1 MATSP
6 TSPKSRSP
14 MALKRRNTTMN
25 LWSKGNEKE
34 GEGKEDAFAKMN
46 EILSKLKEERKKKDD
61 TKLKEEEEKKE
72 KKTDGPSMAQGSNEV
87 SKDENLVIA
96 QEEMIKD
103 PPASP
108 TPTKPSTPK
117 VPFSNYA
124 NRKSTLKNSKVT
136 KAVEYSAK
144 RPSGSVKIEAENV
157 EAFSLATADVA
168 TDEEYNTSGDN
179 ETKMEAENIV
189 RKLSSSLSPS
199 FERTVESRFSDHQ
212 KKLSCASAGAGAFIG
227 GTIKRGTKRGSPT
240 ARGGENILDG
250 IFVSAGGVGKGDG
263 DGGKGSGNDDLK
275 SMLERDLKSQLE
287 QQQRN
292 RESLLKLAKAG
303 GSFQD
308 KEDIPDASVQEGQGA
323 QRISNAAKNILFG
336 MKEQRLM
343 QTSMGSFSQLGGIL
357 SVGVGE
363 GEESQQ
369 QRLSLTEVAS
379 RIGKARTMPPL
390 LSQKKERNQSF
401 NSPLSSP
408 KGPVEGSS
416 PQMVKKSLGKGK
428 EMNPFAN

>member
-1 MATSP
+1 M
-6 TSPKSRSP
+6 
-14 MALKRRNTTMN
+14 
-25 LWSKGNEKE
+25 
-34 GEGKEDAFAKMN
+34 
-46 EILSKLKEERKKKDD
+46 
-61 TKLKEEEEKKE
+61 
-72 KKTDGPSMAQGSNEV
+72 QC
-87 SKDENLVIA
+87 
-96 QEEMIKD
+96 
-103 PPASP
+103 
-108 TPTKPSTPK
+108 
-117 VPFSNYA
+117 VPLA
-124 NRKSTLKNSKVT
+124 
-136 KAVEYSAK
+136 
-144 RPSGSVKIEAENV
+144 P
-157 EAFSLATADVA
+157 AFSLATADVV

-212 KKLSCASAGAGAFIG
+212 KKLSGASAGAGAFIG
-227 GTIKRGTKRGSPT
+227 GTTKRGTKGGSPT
-240 ARGGENILDG
+240 VGGGENILDD
-250 IFVSAGGVGKGDG
+250 IFVSAGGVGKGEG
-263 DGGKGSGNDDLK
+263 DGGEGSDNDELR

-323 QRISNAAKNILFG
+323 QRISDAAKNILFG

-343 QTSMGSFSQLGGIL
+343 QTSMGSFLQLGGIL
-357 SVGVGE
+357 SVGVGG

-379 RIGKARTMPPL
+379 RIGKARTMPPAL
-390 LSQKKERNQSF
+390 LSPKRERNQSF

-408 KGPVEGSS
+408 KAPIEGSS
-416 PQMVKKSLGKGK
+416 PQMVKRSFGKGK